1 MLRNDPL
8 ELRGIA
14 NIPLMAKRVSPA
26 KHGSKRTKVAGR
38 SRRPSSGER
47 EHGSI
52 AIAPGNGLTRAL
64 KTSETVARDVVRD
77 IIRQGLQPGDGLPS
91 EALMLEQYKVSRE
104 SLREGLRLL
113 EVQGLV
119 SIRRGP
125 GGGPIVGT
133 VDPANLGRVATLYY
147 HMAGATYQ
155 ELFEAWV
162 VAESMLAERA
172 ARNPDAAAR
181 LEAMSPYLA
190 EGDGYVPRD
199 DVEAFMHMHTA
210 FHGRVA
216 SLAQN
221 RVLELTLQTMGQ
233 IVTHHVAVTDDPRA
247 LASVIE
253 HDHRRLAVA
262 IAAGYGNQAR
272 TIMEEHIRSVARHN
286 EEHLGPMLNEYIEW
300 Q

>member
-1 MLRNDPL
+1 
-8 ELRGIA
+8 
-14 NIPLMAKRVSPA
+14 
-26 KHGSKRTKVAGR
+26 
-38 SRRPSSGER
+38 
-47 EHGSI
+47 
-52 AIAPGNGLTRAL
+52 
-64 KTSETVARDVVRD
+64 
-77 IIRQGLQPGDGLPS
+77 
-91 EALMLEQYKVSRE
+91 
-104 SLREGLRLL
+104 LRLL

-147 HMAGATYQ
+147 HMAGATYR

-162 VAESMLAERA
+162 VAEAMLAERA
-172 ARNPDAAAR
+172 ARNPDAVAR
-181 LEAMSPYLA
+181 LDAMAPYLA
-190 EGDGYVPRD
+190 DDGDVPLD
-199 DVEAFMHMHTA
+199 EVEAFMRMHTA

-272 TIMEEHIRSVARHN
+272 SIMEEHIRSVARFN
-286 EEHLGPMLNEYIEW
+286 EEHLGPMTDEYIEW

>member
-1 MLRNDPL
+1 MLRNEPL

-14 NIPLMAKRVSPA
+14 KIAPMPKRVSPA
-26 KHGSKRTKVAGR
+26 KLGSRRTKVTGR
-38 SRRPSSGER
+38 SRRSSSGER

-147 HMAGATYQ
+147 HMAGATYR

-172 ARNPDAAAR
+172 ARNPDTAAR
-181 LEAMSPYLA
+181 FEKMSPYLA
-190 EGDGYVPRD
+190 DGEHVPRD

-247 LASVIE
+247 LATVIE
-253 HDHRRLAVA
+253 DDHRRLAAA

-272 TIMEEHIRSVARHN
+272 SIMEEHIRSVARFN
-286 EEHLGPMLNEYIEW
+286 EEHLGPMLDEYIEW

>member
-1 MLRNDPL
+1 MP
-8 ELRGIA
+8 
-14 NIPLMAKRVSPA
+14 KRVGPA
-26 KHGSKRTKVAGR
+26 QRASKRTKVTGR
-38 SRRPSSGER
+38 SRRSSTGER

-133 VDPANLGRVATLYY
+133 VDPANLGRIATLYY
-147 HMAGATYQ
+147 HMAGATYR

-172 ARNPDAAAR
+172 ARNPDARAR
-181 LEAMSPYLA
+181 LDAMAPYLA
-190 EGDGYVPRD
+190 DDGDVPLD
-199 DVEAFMHMHTA
+199 EVEAFMFMHTA

-272 TIMEEHIRSVARHN
+272 SIMEEHIRSVARFN
-286 EEHLGPMLNEYIEW
+286 EEHLGPMTDEYIEW

>member
-1 MLRNDPL
+1 MLRNEPL
-8 ELRGIA
+8 ELRGITR
-14 NIPLMAKRVSPA
+14 ILPMAKRVSPA
-26 KHGSKRTKVAGR
+26 QRGAKRTKVAGR
-38 SRRPSSGER
+38 SRRSSSGER

-147 HMAGATYQ
+147 QMAGATYR

-172 ARNPDAAAR
+172 ARNPDTAAR
-181 LEAMSPYLA
+181 LDAMTPYLA
-190 EGDGYVPRD
+190 DGAHVPPD
-199 DVEAFMHMHTA
+199 EVEEFMRIHVA

-216 SLAQN
+216 SLAKN

-247 LASVIE
+247 LANVIE
-253 HDHRRLAVA
+253 DDHRRLAVA

-272 TIMEEHIRSVARHN
+272 SIMEEHIRSVARFN
-286 EEHLGPMLNEYIEW
+286 EDHLGAMADEYIEW

>member
-1 MLRNDPL
+1 MP
-8 ELRGIA
+8 
-14 NIPLMAKRVSPA
+14 KRVTRAPRVA
-26 KHGSKRTKVAGR
+26 KGTKVTGR
-38 SRRPSSGER
+38 TRRSSSAER

-52 AIAPGNGLTRAL
+52 AIAPGKGLTRAL

-133 VDPANLGRVATLYY
+133 VDPANLGRIATLYY
-147 HMAGATYQ
+147 HMAGATYR

-172 ARNPDAAAR
+172 ARNPDAVAR
-181 LEAMSPYLA
+181 LDAMAPYLA
-190 EGDGYVPRD
+190 DDGDVPLD
-199 DVEAFMHMHTA
+199 EVEAFMRMHTA

-247 LASVIE
+247 LANVIE
-253 HDHRRLAVA
+253 VDHRRLAVA

-272 TIMEEHIRSVARHN
+272 TIMEEHIRSVARFN
-286 EEHLGPMLNEYIEW
+286 EEHLGPMTDEYIEW

>member
-1 MLRNDPL
+1 
-8 ELRGIA
+8 
-14 NIPLMAKRVSPA
+14 MAKRVSPA
-26 KHGSKRTKVAGR
+26 QRGPRRTKVTKKAQ
-38 SRRPSSGER
+38 RPSRGER
-47 EHGSI
+47 VGGSI
-52 AIAPGNGLTRAL
+52 AIAPGNGLTRPL

-133 VDPANLGRVATLYY
+133 VDPANLGRIATLYY
-147 HMAGATYQ
+147 HMAGATYR

-181 LEAMSPYLA
+181 LDAMAPYLPD
-190 EGDGYVPRD
+190 GDAHVPPD
-199 DVEAFMHMHTA
+199 EVEVFMRMHTA

-247 LASVIE
+247 LANVIE
-253 HDHRRLAVA
+253 DDHRRLAVA

-272 TIMEEHIRSVARHN
+272 SIMEDHIRSVARFN
-286 EEHLGPMLNEYIEW
+286 EEHLGPMADEYIEW